1 MKNKYLIGVLCIIG
15 VLINSCSISY
25 SLSGTSV
32 DYSKVSSISIKDFPN
47 QAAQIYPPLSQVL
60 TEALK
65 DNYTRKTRLQQI
77 SDNGDLD
84 IEGEITSY
92 QLTPLAVKEDAY
104 SSETR
109 LTITIRVRYS
119 NRPEPEKDFERT
131 FSAYQD
137 FDAGRIFDNALQD
150 ELCTAIVE
158 ELVDQIYNSTVA
170 DW

>member
-1 MKNKYLIGVLCIIG
+1 MVKKYLIGILCLIG
-15 VLINSCSISY
+15 VLVNSCSISY

-32 DYSKVSSISIKDFPN
+32 DYTKVSSISIKDFPN
-47 QAAQIYPPLSQVL
+47 QAAQVYPPLSQML
-60 TEALK
+60 TEAMK
-65 DNYTRKTRLQQI
+65 DLYTRQTRLQQV

-84 IEGEITSY
+84 LEGEITNY

-137 FDAGRIFDNALQD
+137 FDAGRILDNALQE
-150 ELCTAIVE
+150 ELCNAIVE